1 MSTKQ
6 ILFIVLLSILVAMSN
21 TAWACHESDTGLR
34 GHNPDLRFA
43 GISVVIESA
52 FALTSTTTGCN
63 HYTYFIQQSYHQ
75 IAENAARGEGEY
87 LEAFAHFRGCPSES
101 LGSFKVVIRSNYQKL
116 FLETDPLGKSFQ
128 KDLKWSYKII
138 LNSDWN
144 AAPFQTQVCPKHRH

>member
-1 MSTKQ
+1 MYTKQ
-6 ILFIVLLSILVAMSN
+6 VLFIVSLIILVAMSN

-43 GISVVIESA
+43 GISVVTEAA
-52 FALTSTTTGCN
+52 FALTSTTTGCD

-101 LGSFKVVIRSNYQKL
+101 LGSFKFVIRSNYKNFFWKL
-116 FLETDPLGKSFQ
+116 IQYGSLFQ

-138 LNSDWN
+138 LNSD
-144 AAPFQTQVCPKHRH
+144 